1 MLDATILDR
10 KWAQC
15 LQYIANNVP
24 PQHYTTWIVPMRC
37 KSYDEVADEVVIE
50 LPSHFF
56 FEYVEEHFVSVL
68 GSALRRFFSPA
79 VKLRYSVLQDKTNN
93 QHLDYKS
100 APAAK
105 VDKDV
110 KVRTKDIQVVPEAIA
125 GRTVALPE
133 LDSHLIPNLTFDSF
147 VEGDSNKMPLA
158 VARSIADNPDQ
169 QNFNPLF
176 IYGRSG
182 VGKTHLANAIG
193 IRCKQLHPAKRVL
206 YVSAHLFQ
214 VQYVDAQ
221 TRDNKLNDFIRF
233 YQTIDVLIVDD
244 VQEFQGMKGTLGTF
258 FHIFNHLR
266 MNGKQ
271 IILTCDRPTIE
282 LRDMEER
289 MLTRFKWGLQCEI
302 EQPTEQLRYNI
313 LKEKMRRDGLV
324 ISDDVVRYIAANVS
338 DSVRDLEGIVN
349 SLLAH
354 SLCLARE
361 IDVAMAEQV
370 VRRAVRVTR
379 QPVTIDRILQGVC
392 DAFHVT
398 SDDMQSS
405 SRKAGVAHA
414 RQIAMYLTARMTDL
428 SSTRIGMLM
437 GKRSHA
443 TVLHSIRQAEARI
456 MKDAQLREQV
466 EDIRGA
472 LLSRI

>member
-1 MLDATILDR
+1 
-10 KWAQC
+10 
-15 LQYIANNVP
+15 
-24 PQHYTTWIVPMRC
+24 
-37 KSYDEVADEVVIE
+37 
-50 LPSHFF
+50 
-56 FEYVEEHFVSVL
+56 
-68 GSALRRFFSPA
+68 
-79 VKLRYSVLQDKTNN
+79 
-93 QHLDYKS
+93 
-100 APAAK
+100 
-105 VDKDV
+105 
-110 KVRTKDIQVVPEAIA
+110 
-125 GRTVALPE
+125 
-133 LDSHLIPNLTFDSF
+133 
-147 VEGDSNKMPLA
+147 
-158 VARSIADNPDQ
+158 
-169 QNFNPLF
+169 
-176 IYGRSG
+176 
-182 VGKTHLANAIG
+182 
-193 IRCKQLHPAKRVL
+193 
-206 YVSAHLFQ
+206 
-214 VQYVDAQ
+214 
-221 TRDNKLNDFIRF
+221 
-233 YQTIDVLIVDD
+233 
-244 VQEFQGMKGTLGTF
+244 
-258 FHIFNHLR
+258 
-266 MNGKQ
+266 
-271 IILTCDRPTIE
+271 
-282 LRDMEER
+282 
-289 MLTRFKWGLQCEI
+289 
-302 EQPTEQLRYNI
+302 
-313 LKEKMRRDGLV
+313 MRRDGLV